1 MWWGS
6 RWVGVKIFKSQE
18 KKKKKNGCGARVGSI
33 IYLLEFGR
41 VLHSPS
47 KT

>member
-6 RWVGVKIFKSQE
+6 RWVGVKNFKSQ
-18 KKKKKNGCGARVGSI
+18 KKKKNECGARVGSI